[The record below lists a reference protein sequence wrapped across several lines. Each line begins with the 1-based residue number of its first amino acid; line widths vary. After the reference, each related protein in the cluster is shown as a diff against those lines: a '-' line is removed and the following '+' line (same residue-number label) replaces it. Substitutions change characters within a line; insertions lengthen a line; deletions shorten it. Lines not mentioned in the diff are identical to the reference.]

1 VFGSVSFGSKE
12 GWEMFRFLIVLMM
25 AGLGCETTPG
35 VEAPQHAT
43 PSPDPGHTATVKPA
57 VKPAPKA
64 APKAAVVSRLPT
76 YQAQA
81 WMERNQK
88 KMVLKD
94 GRWQPIKPKAMKA
107 KQLPKP
113 AKALEKVPR

>member
-1 VFGSVSFGSKE
+1 
-12 GWEMFRFLIVLMM
+12 MFRFLIALMV
-25 AGLGCETTPG
+25 AGLGCQTTPG
-35 VEAPQHAT
+35 VEAPPQYAT
-43 PSPDPGHTATVKPA
+43 PNPDPGHTATVKPA
-57 VKPAPKA
+57 VKPAAKT

-113 AKALEKVPR
+113 AKTLEKVPR